1 MAGGTVAARTPEGV
15 AVEIRSVLPPGTG
28 TPKPKPEEP
37 PRPLP
42 IGERF
47 WWTLAVG
54 GLLLAGA
61 IALYARR
68 RAAEEAAGEGV
79 PRLAPLPE
87 LLAELD
93 RLESEESALKA
104 HTRLSHALRRYLG
117 RALGF
122 AALERTTTEIHRQ
135 LTGIAGHFEA
145 RGIDGLSTVRRLP
158 PPLVRR
164 TAELLRACDLVKFAR
179 QEVGRERTAER
190 LAQARAVAE
199 EVERE
204 IHPPEE
210 AAAAEAAPREAA

>member
-1 MAGGTVAARTPEGV
+1 LALPPVEVWVPLASGTVAARTPEGV
-15 AVEIRSVLPPGTG
+15 AVEIRSVLPPGSE

-68 RAAEEAAGEGV
+68 RAAEEAAGEGA
-79 PRLAPLPE
+79 PRLPPLPE

-93 RLESEESALKA
+93 RLESEQSALKA

-117 RALGF
+117 RALDF

-135 LTGIAGHFEA
+135 MAG
-145 RGIDGLSTVRRLP
+145 RRLP

-179 QEVGRERTAER
+179 QEVGCERTAER
-190 LAQARAVAE
+190 LAQARAIAE
-199 EVERE
+199 EIERE
-204 IHPPEE
+204 LHPPEE